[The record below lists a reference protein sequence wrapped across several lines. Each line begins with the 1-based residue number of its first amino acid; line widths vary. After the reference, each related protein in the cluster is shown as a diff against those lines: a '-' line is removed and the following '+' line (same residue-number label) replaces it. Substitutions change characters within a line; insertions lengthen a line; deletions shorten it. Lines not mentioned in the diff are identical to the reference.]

1 MIPLGARTLEAPFLI
16 QTEMIVDMI
25 LLGQGAKLSNTAS
38 VRLLDYLSREPI
50 ALPAAD
56 PY

>member
-1 MIPLGARTLEAPFLI
+1 MIPLGARNLEAPFLI

-50 ALPAAD
+50 ALTAAD